1 MSRQR
6 LTWTRQADAS
16 KTASPPPQIPAVDRT
31 EGPDSPAYLP
41 DPPADKYQNGDTS
54 SWAEDPHPAPYPEG
68 PPPAMPGNGTTEE
81 VTHPANVTPAVVA
94 PPTGPTT
101 EAEADA
107 RAPKAASEIQLK
119 QAAENKAALC
129 VRIVQATMSS
139 GTVADIEK
147 RAMAMM
153 DLPDAQIAATAA
165 TLNITADDD
174 EDQDEASDDDD
185 DDKMSNKKATQEM
198 TARLA
203 KMEKQTAKL
212 VKAFS
217 DFFGMDD
224 LMDDDEVELDMM
236 IEDNGDM
243 SDDELMATLTS
254 MADDVDGDG
263 IDQSDNAFPG
273 NQANDEF
280 DRGEESE
287 GTEMYD
293 EGDMLAS
300 LMAELSEGGH
310 MASDAELSVEPL
322 ATGASIQ
329 SGEGGNVNPEPAPV
343 TPEVEQM
350 DGSEKTAE
358 DEDPSENDIQLTA
371 GADPMGLM
379 DEDSTT
385 ASGPNDEL
393 LALYADL
400 DLPKTAKA
408 KKGDDEEEEEEEDDD
423 AGTDEEAEADDEEYD
438 ADDEGK
444 KGGKKKAASTQR
456 PQPKKASAGPK
467 TLGTVPQTKQAK
479 DEIAELSAIWDQAP
493 DVREFFGIPK

>member
-6 LTWTRQADAS
+6 LTWTRQADAA

-31 EGPDSPAYLP
+31 EGPVSPAYLP
-41 DPPADKYQNGDTS
+41 DPPADKYQTGDTS
-54 SWAEDPHPAPYPEG
+54 TWAEDPRQPPYPEG
-68 PPPAMPGNGTTEE
+68 PPPAMPGIGTTEE
-81 VTHPANVTPAVVA
+81 ATHPATITPAVVA
-94 PPTGPTT
+94 APTGPTT

-119 QAAENKAALC
+119 QAAENKAAVC
-129 VRIVQATMSS
+129 VRIAQATLKDA
-139 GTVADIEK
+139 TVADIEK
-147 RAMAMM
+147 KAMALM

-165 TLNITADDD
+165 TLNITAEDD

-185 DDKMSNKKATQEM
+185 DAKMSNKKATQEI
-198 TARLA
+198 TARLE
-203 KMEKQTAKL
+203 KMERQTSKL
-212 VKAFS
+212 VKSFS

-236 IEDNGDM
+236 IDDNGDM
-243 SDDELMATLTS
+243 SDEELMATLTS
-254 MADDVDGDG
+254 MADDIDGDG

-293 EGDMLAS
+293 EGEMLAS
-300 LMAELSEGGH
+300 LMAELSGGH
-310 MASDAELSVEPL
+310 MASDAELAVEPL
-322 ATGASIQ
+322 AKGPSIQ
-329 SGEGGNVNPEPAPV
+329 SGEGGNVNPDPAPV

-350 DGSEKTAE
+350 DGAEKTA
-358 DEDPSENDIQLTA
+358 DVDGTENDIQLSA
-371 GADPMGLM
+371 GVDPMGLM
-379 DEDSTT
+379 DDSTT

-408 KKGDDEEEEEEEDDD
+408 KKGDDEEDEEEEDDD
-423 AGTDEEAEADDEEYD
+423 ADTDEKAEADDEEYD
-438 ADDEGK
+438 ADDEGEK
-444 KGGKKKAASTQR
+444 AAGKKKKAAAAQR
-456 PQPKKASAGPK
+456 PQPKKASTGPK
-467 TLGTVPQTKQAK
+467 TIGAVPQTKKAQ
-479 DEIAELSAIWDQAP
+479 DEIAELSAIWEQAP